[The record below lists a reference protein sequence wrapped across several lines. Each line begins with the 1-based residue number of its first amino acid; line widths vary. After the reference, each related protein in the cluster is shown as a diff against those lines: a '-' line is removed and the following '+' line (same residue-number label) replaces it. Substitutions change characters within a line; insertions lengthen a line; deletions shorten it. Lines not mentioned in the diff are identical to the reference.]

1 MPRFAF
7 ACLYLFVMHT
17 LGISYGRL
25 ARFHSYSLEQSYIV
39 HLICAKVQIVD
50 NFSQISPSKMTFTLM
65 WCHVSSGIFL
75 FQNQCAC
82 FLQVFH
88 TCVHKFRGR
97 LLYKLDALRLT
108 PFQAYHVCS
117 SLIARKMESPELSI
131 ILQISTT
138 YCKW

>member
-1 MPRFAF
+1 MVSLLTRGANLHCLNCLGARHI
-7 ACLYLFVMHT
+7 ACFT
-17 LGISYGRL
+17 
-25 ARFHSYSLEQSYIV
+25 IV

-50 NFSQISPSKMTFTLM
+50 NLSRISPSKMTLT
-65 WCHVSSGIFL
+65 CDVIFQVVFL
-75 FQNQCAC
+75 ILNQCAC

-97 LLYKLDALRLT
+97 LLYKLDALKLT
-108 PFQAYHVCS
+108 HFQAYHVCS